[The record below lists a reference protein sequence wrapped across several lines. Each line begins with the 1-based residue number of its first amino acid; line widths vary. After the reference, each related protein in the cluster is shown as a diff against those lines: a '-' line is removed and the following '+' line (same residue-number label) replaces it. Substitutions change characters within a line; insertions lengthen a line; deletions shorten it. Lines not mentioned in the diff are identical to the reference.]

1 METITWRDGTMV
13 KAGGTLTNTMEP
25 VPEDKVLEVAD
36 IVVLVLYLL
45 FVLAVGLWSM
55 YRTKRNT
62 VKGYFLAG
70 KDMVWWPI
78 GASLFASNVGSG
90 HFIGLAGTGAASGI
104 AVSAYEFNAM
114 FILILLAWLFL
125 PIYVAAQVN
134 TMPEYLRKRFGG
146 QRIQLF
152 IAILYLFIY
161 IFTKISV
168 DIYAGAVFIQ
178 QALHWDLYIAVIGLL
193 LITTLYTVGGGLAAV
208 IYTDALQTVIMLIG
222 ALILMGYA
230 FVEIGGYSGLQEA
243 YFHAIPSVRDLNTS
257 CGYPR
262 KDAFHI
268 FRDPLT
274 SDFPW
279 PGVLIGMTIPSIWYW
294 CTDQVIVQRSLSA
307 KTLLHAKAGSLFAAC
322 LKILPIFIMVIPG
335 MISRVL
341 FTGKWRY
348 LVVCHVPYSCRS
360 STLTSIVTLFL
371 DQVACVDADICQR
384 ICGNPTGCSDIAYP
398 KLVMELLP
406 GGLRG
411 LMMSVMVAA
420 LMSSLTSIFNSASTL
435 FTMDI
440 WHHLRPHCSEW
451 ELMVVGRIFVLVL
464 VVLSILWIPLVQ
476 ISQGGQLFMYI
487 QSISSNLQPPV
498 AVIFMAGC
506 FWRRTN
512 EMGAFWGL
520 LLGILVGCFRM
531 ILDFIYPEPM
541 CGQPDNRPLI
551 TKYVHYLHFSILLS
565 VFTLIT
571 VVVVSLC
578 TAPPEPDKISR
589 LTWFTRFDVTNSEA
603 SQSETGAPSL
613 GEKRSEGDNKNH
625 EGISKRDQ
633 FTLSTEQCEEVK
645 VDSEEITNTCHV
657 SISAGE
663 LEKQRSK
670 LVSFLLWFCGMDKR
684 QEAESPAPTETPDHT
699 QLHTEE
705 SHMHHIVNANL
716 IVCLSAAV
724 FLYAYFA

>member
-25 VPEDKVLEVAD
+25 VPEDMALEVAD

-62 VKGYFLAG
+62 IKGYFLAG

-360 STLTSIVTLFL
+360 STSIVTLFL
-371 DQVACVDADICQR
+371 DQVACVDADTCQR
-384 ICGNPTGCSDIAYP
+384 ICGNPIGCSDIAYP

-440 WHHLRPHCSEW
+440 WHHFRPHCSEW

-603 SQSETGAPSL
+603 SQSET
-613 GEKRSEGDNKNH
+613 
-625 EGISKRDQ
+625 
-633 FTLSTEQCEEVK
+633 EQCEEIK

-657 SISAGE
+657 SVSAGE
-663 LEKQRSK
+663 LKQRSK

-684 QEAESPAPTETPDHT
+684 QEAESPEPTETPDHT

-705 SHMHHIVNANL
+705 SHKHYIINANL
-716 IVCLSAAV
+716 IVCLSVAV